1 MPRAYSGTAP
11 RSTTRHTGRVSMPI
25 RPSAPD
31 DSAQSEPRYFGP
43 WRVRPLLPVLKAVG
57 AALFLGAGVLSRDD
71 PIGLA
76 IGVAGFL
83 VLAALAVRD
92 LVAAVRLAADAEG
105 VTVATWY
112 GGHDRLAW
120 ADIERVTVDRR
131 SRLGIRTELVEID
144 AGDAIYQF
152 SRSELG
158 APPDE
163 VVDALAALRT
173 GHTVSRR

>member
-11 RSTTRHTGRVSMPI
+11 RSTARHTGRMSMPI

-31 DSAQSEPRYFGP
+31 DTAGAEPRNLGP

-57 AALFLGAGVLSRDD
+57 AVLFLGAGLLSRGD
-71 PIGLA
+71 PVGLA
-76 IGVAGFL
+76 IGVAAAL
-83 VLAALAVRD
+83 ILAALAVRD
-92 LVAAVRLAADAEG
+92 LLAAVRLAADADG

-112 GGHDRLAW
+112 GGHARLAW

-158 APPDE
+158 APPDD
-163 VVDALAALRT
+163 VVDALAAVRT
-173 GHTVSRR
+173 GHTVSR